1 MADLKEAYN
10 GFSNI
15 VDTRQKC
22 CGAQFNNMRYY
33 VPIGGKQVSIQQ
45 LKNILKR
52 NKALRLM
59 GMKPHQ
65 SIWDE
70 LNITKQQY
78 QQVKSKLRK

>member
-45 LKNILKR
+45 LKTILRFSIKLT
-52 NKALRLM
+52 KKICLRGSPETL
-59 GMKPHQ
+59 
-65 SIWDE
+65 
-70 LNITKQQY
+70 
-78 QQVKSKLRK
+78 VKFFFYRLLLKGK